1 MLSGSASPSSAETT
15 MSMRA
20 CRLPPWRLLAT
31 LVGGPS
37 ARNMKRSYTAPS
49 RIRLTSAFR
58 VRLLKSTAAQQVDQ
72 DGSGRRRLI
81 ASLPSPVLRILK
93 GVRAAGLVGL
103 GPIDYVSRVIEGRSY
118 LPPLRVR
125 SNAGPLSGLEPSG
138 AEFLAYLKLLCGAKP
153 SSRILDIGCG
163 FGLLGLQLKK
173 YLRQPGAYVGVDV
186 DRQAIAW
193 AQRHVA
199 SDDASFEFR
208 HLNLRNAA
216 YNPGG
221 TQQATDRDLPF
232 PSASFDI
239 IVLKSVFTHLRPEE
253 VQTYLAEVS
262 RLLAQNGVC
271 LGTFFLMND
280 VQQSFHQ
287 KGRNSIDF
295 RFGDGSWRY
304 AIRDMP
310 ELAIAY
316 REAELHQ
323 MAAGAHLTLKHTY
336 YGSWSG
342 RPDGL
347 SYQDILLLSPGKG

>member
-163 FGLLGLQLKK
+163 FGFLGFALKE
-173 YLRQPGAYVGVDV
+173 YLRLLRAFVGV
-186 DRQAIAW
+186 RI
-193 AQRHVA
+193 R
-199 SDDASFEFR
+199 R
-208 HLNLRNAA
+208 
-216 YNPGG
+216 
-221 TQQATDRDLPF
+221 
-232 PSASFDI
+232 
-239 IVLKSVFTHLRPEE
+239 RP
-253 VQTYLAEVS
+253 
-262 RLLAQNGVC
+262 
-271 LGTFFLMND
+271 M
-280 VQQSFHQ
+280 
-287 KGRNSIDF
+287 
-295 RFGDGSWRY
+295 SWR
-304 AIRDMP
+304 
-310 ELAIAY
+310 
-316 REAELHQ
+316 
-323 MAAGAHLTLKHTY
+323 
-336 YGSWSG
+336 
-342 RPDGL
+342 
-347 SYQDILLLSPGKG
+347 

>member
-1 MLSGSASPSSAETT
+1 
-15 MSMRA
+15 
-20 CRLPPWRLLAT
+20 
-31 LVGGPS
+31 
-37 ARNMKRSYTAPS
+37 
-49 RIRLTSAFR
+49 
-58 VRLLKSTAAQQVDQ
+58 LLKSAAAQRVDQ

-81 ASLPSPVLRILK
+81 ASLPSPILRILK

-186 DRQAIAW
+186 DRNAIAW

-199 SDDASFEFR
+199 SDGASFEFR

-221 TQQATDRDLPF
+221 TQQASDLVLPL

-239 IVLKSVFTHLRPEE
+239 IVLKSVFTHLRPHE
-253 VQTYLAEVS
+253 VRNYLKEAA
-262 RLLAQNGVC
+262 RLLDPNGLC
-271 LGTFFLMND
+271 LATFFLLNEA
-280 VQQSFHQ
+280 QQSFSEARH
-287 KGRNSIDF
+287 NSIDF
-295 RFGDGSWRY
+295 RFGDGTWRY
-304 AIRDMP
+304 AVREIP
-310 ELAIAY
+310 ELAVAY
-316 REAELHQ
+316 REDKLQQMIAEANLQ
-323 MAAGAHLTLKHTY
+323 VNQTY
-336 YGSWSG
+336 YGAWCG
-342 RPDGL
+342 RSDGL
-347 SYQDILLLSPGKG
+347 SYQDILLLTPA